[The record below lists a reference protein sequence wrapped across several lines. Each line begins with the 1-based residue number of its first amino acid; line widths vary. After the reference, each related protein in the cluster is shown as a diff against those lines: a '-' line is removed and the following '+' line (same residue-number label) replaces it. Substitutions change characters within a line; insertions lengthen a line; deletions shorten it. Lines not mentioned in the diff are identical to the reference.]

1 MIVPVQAIYRRDE
14 IVKVSHANDGTPTC
28 LRFHPRCFRHTDSQ
42 RLARLVS
49 SERTDEIL
57 KGILAKET
65 ALQAHSMTP
74 LSFHSFDAH
83 AHGSASCRA
92 HACTDARK
100 PCGRCFSAQLA
111 RFAIAHCQP

>member
-1 MIVPVQAIYRRDE
+1 MIVPVQAIYRGDE

-28 LRFHPRCFRHTDSQ
+28 LRFHPRCFRHTNSQ

-74 LSFHSFDAH
+74 FPSIHSTPTRMAQPHAVRMHVPMLGNHVDAVFPRSLH
-83 AHGSASCRA
+83 VSHR
-92 HACTDARK
+92 
-100 PCGRCFSAQLA
+100 
-111 RFAIAHCQP
+111 